1 MPVQWTTTTA
11 ALFPYFGCGLSYIF
25 FMFHAE
31 VEDMSEEER
40 QDRALGFAKLTLGG
54 KSELERAAVLHQNI
68 GSRAMAEMMIETF
81 EPCPGK
87 P

>member
-1 MPVQWTTTTA
+1 
-11 ALFPYFGCGLSYIF
+11 
-25 FMFHAE
+25 MFHAE

-87 P
+87 PWCWKPLSRQLGNGNHKMSADKPCVK